1 MFSLFPSLQ
10 SLQREYLTYTW
21 HPSAP
26 LNLVESD
33 KIKFESDKIKFE
45 SDKIK
50 FESDKIK
57 FESRQT

>member
-33 KIKFESDKIKFE
+33 KIKFKSDKIKFK

-50 FESDKIK
+50 FK
-57 FESRQT
+57 SRQNKV